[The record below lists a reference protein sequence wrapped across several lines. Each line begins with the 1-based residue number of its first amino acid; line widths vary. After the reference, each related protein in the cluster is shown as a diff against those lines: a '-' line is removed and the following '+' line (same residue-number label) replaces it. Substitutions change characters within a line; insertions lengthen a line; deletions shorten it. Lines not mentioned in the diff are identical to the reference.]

1 MCTGCESGLR
11 IYLMLLDVCDM
22 FMWLCY
28 TSFGKHLSDKIH
40 LLSLSCFC
48 QICHSTTAESLY
60 YFKVFFH
67 CSVNRRIWCYIF
79 NAVRFM
85 PYWNEANL
93 MLPTLGEKYANN
105 DVSTLKKRWKKIFQ
119 PFWNHRPKL
128 KPLFTDNLALQNSI
142 YIEVRFC
149 HKMKKVIMTF
159 ILRFRLFC
167 NFKKKVNC
175 KI

>member
-1 MCTGCESGLR
+1 MDQSDITC
-11 IYLMLLDVCDM
+11 VCVQGVRVVCAYIWCCWM
-22 FMWLCY
+22 FVICLCDCY

-79 NAVRFM
+79 NAGRFM

-105 DVSTLKKRWKKIFQ
+105 DLSTPKKRYFSLSEIIDQ
-119 PFWNHRPKL
+119 NLNHYSLIILPCRI
-128 KPLFTDNLALQNSI
+128 A
-142 YIEVRFC
+142 
-149 HKMKKVIMTF
+149 F
-159 ILRFRLFC
+159 I
-167 NFKKKVNC
+167 
-175 KI
+175 